1 MVDAVE
7 NVPLDG
13 ASVEGLEGQAIGKA
27 VHVFRDGAG
36 RPQWV
41 TVKSGMLGTGE
52 SFIPLREAVFEDGVI
67 KVPYRKSQ
75 VDDAPNVVG
84 EQLQASDEESLY
96 NYYGL
101 SRHLHDVNP
110 HAVYAR
116 DVEPGSDLQ
125 APGTAATDDR

>member
-1 MVDAVE
+1 MIDEAE
-7 NVPLDG
+7 NVPLEG
-13 ASVEGLEGQAIGKA
+13 ASVEGLEGQAIGTA
-27 VHVFRDGAG
+27 VHVFHDDSG

-41 TVKSGMLGTGE
+41 TVKAGLLGTGE
-52 SFIPLREAVFEDGVI
+52 SFVPLREAVFEAGVI

-84 EQLQASDEESLY
+84 EHLQAADQESLY

-101 SRHLHDVNP
+101 SQHLQGVDH

-116 DVEPGSDLQ
+116 DVDAGASLE
-125 APGTAATDDR
+125 APATAAADDR